1 MAQTIALCQALAL
14 SLLVHSSES
23 MTSHP
28 VWARRLESLPI
39 KTNPSC
45 GVAHCSRCS
54 TKVVSGVFEED
65 DVEKSVSVAK
75 LLLWVGPQYPSSV
88 TFLPIPTPLPSIVE
102 THARSFVPLAGE
114 TGYCSPS
121 PPLPPLRVRATP
133 FLPVP
138 SLYLL
143 RTVDHSNS

>member
-1 MAQTIALCQALAL
+1 MVRAQTFALCQALAL

-75 LLLWVGPQYPSSV
+75 LP
-88 TFLPIPTPLPSIVE
+88 PISFVRNLPSHP
-102 THARSFVPLAGE
+102 HASAFNSGDA
-114 TGYCSPS
+114 
-121 PPLPPLRVRATP
+121 
-133 FLPVP
+133 
-138 SLYLL
+138 
-143 RTVDHSNS
+143 RT